1 MNQLENR
8 QPLVQVA
15 VWTLGE
21 YGEAGHFDE
30 NELIEHYRQ
39 LLWAPQLSITTKQ
52 YILVSLAK
60 ISVRMEHCTAN
71 IQNIINSFR
80 VHLNIDLQQRAVEF
94 NQLFTSHQHLRAAIL
109 EKMPT
114 LKITDISTS
123 EYNSDFALTTTTAT
137 SSSSPSSGESSAE
150 TSPGQGT
157 SPSKEPSNQDILL
170 DLLGD
175 SFVSSS
181 STSETA
187 ATPSPLQQSTPLEIG
202 TPSNVLSPNRDILDL
217 LGLSNNN
224 NQDSGLFVNPSSSDA
239 VFNGLNNNYVQPSV
253 PVGSQEYSA
262 TTISVYSRDNID
274 IRFILK
280 REQDHAVVT
289 VKTTNNSLNMLEK
302 YMFQVAVPKSFTI
315 QMLEPS
321 STVMLPGESVVQD
334 INVYRTAGQPPG
346 ASLRMKVRFSYEN
359 GNYSM
364 MEQAEVNDFPPDL
377 FL

>member
-1 MNQLENR
+1 
-8 QPLVQVA
+8 
-15 VWTLGE
+15 
-21 YGEAGHFDE
+21 
-30 NELIEHYRQ
+30 
-39 LLWAPQLSITTKQ
+39 
-52 YILVSLAK
+52 
-60 ISVRMEHCTAN
+60 
-71 IQNIINSFR
+71 
-80 VHLNIDLQQRAVEF
+80 
-94 NQLFTSHQHLRAAIL
+94 
-109 EKMPT
+109 MPT

-187 ATPSPLQQSTPLEIG
+187 AIPSPLQQSTPLEIG

-346 ASLRMKVRFSYEN
+346 ASLRMKVRFSYET